1 MSEDIA
7 FKIQLGLILPKL
19 KDKLS
24 SDLTDIVREL
34 VQIVSAGS
42 IEEDDAALDIDS
54 IKEVIMKDLEIF
66 LDKEIF
72 PVIEAEMKS
81 AQEGESTEEAAD
93 TESEEDA
100 TETEEESEPED
111 S

>member
-24 SDLTDIVREL
+24 SDLTGIVREL

-42 IEEDDAALDIDS
+42 IEEDDDALDIDS
-54 IKEVIMKDLEIF
+54 VKEVIMKDLEIF

-72 PVIEAEMKS
+72 PVIEAEMKP
-81 AQEGESTEEAAD
+81 AQEGEQTEETA
-93 TESEEDA
+93 E
-100 TETEEESEPED
+100 TETEEETELEGS

>member
-24 SDLTDIVREL
+24 SDLTGIVREL

-54 IKEVIMKDLEIF
+54 VKEVIMKDLEIF

-72 PVIEAEMKS
+72 PVIEAEMKP
-81 AQEGESTEEAAD
+81 AQEGESTEEAAE
-93 TESEEDA
+93 TETEEA
-100 TETEEESEPED
+100 IETEEESEPED

>member
-42 IEEDDAALDIDS
+42 IEDDDAPDIDS
-54 IKEVIMKDLEIF
+54 VKEVIMKDLEIF

-72 PVIEAEMKS
+72 PVIEAEMKP
-81 AQEGESTEEAAD
+81 AQEDEQAEEATEEA
-93 TESEEDA
+93 EEA
-100 TETEEESEPED
+100 TETEEEPEPE
-111 S
+111 SS

>member
-1 MSEDIA
+1 MSDDIA

-42 IEEDDAALDIDS
+42 IEDGDSLDIDS
-54 IKEVIMKDLEIF
+54 VKEVIMKDLEIF
-66 LDKEIF
+66 LDKEII

-81 AQEGESTEEAAD
+81 TQEGEQTEEAA
-93 TESEEDA
+93 ESEEETTEEA
-100 TETEEESEPED
+100 TEPES